1 MSVKKNCKFLLIL
14 FGLLSLI
21 LSFQCSQFS
30 AYATQSKKQNFSTNY
45 TLTGNGGTD
54 MVAIAS
60 AQIGKTGKQLG
71 YTEDWCADFV
81 SDCATLAGQSSA
93 IPAHGR
99 ADYLDSNI
107 LKAGGYKVSKSN
119 AQPGDIAFYDNNYNN
134 SSDHVE
140 IVYQVSG
147 STVKTFGRNTG
158 STGSYSTNKVSSP
171 RTYGNILYIIRP
183 NYNNIS
189 NNKWYESYSLANLS
203 SNFSAFVSNATTG
216 GYLNNEGWNVAAYP
230 GDKQKQQLWNFNRQ
244 PDGSYV
250 ITSML
255 DCNRLSTCDKKYD
268 NRTSIVVT
276 YDDIDDSQKWYIYDA
291 GNKYIFRQIQSEQ
304 VMDLDN
310 GGYAKGTNIQVYDFN
325 NTSAQFFK
333 IEKTDWYSALDSFN
347 LGNQFCA
354 YIKNNTTGGYLNNEG
369 WNVAAYSGDESI
381 NQKWFFQRQSDGSYI
396 ITSILDNAKLTTC
409 DKKSNNGASIVVSH
423 DGVNSAQ
430 KWYIYDTNRGY
441 VLRPAHSNRVID
453 IDNGGYASGTNVQ
466 LYEYNCTYAQYY
478 AIDKITVSFD
488 VSFDAN
494 GGICDAVYM
503 SIFYGDTYDEL
514 ENATRKGYN
523 FLGWYTEKEY
533 GDLVTNDT
541 VYKLSN
547 DQTLYAHWEKI
558 IIPGDLNQDGTL
570 SLTDLIPLQQSL
582 LRQTTLTADQAQLAD
597 YNSDGSINVLDL
609 MLLKRALLAL

>member
-147 STVKTFGRNTG
+147 STVKTFGGNTG

-354 YIKNNTTGGYLNNEG
+354 YIKNNTTG
-369 WNVAAYSGDESI
+369 W
-381 NQKWFFQRQSDGSYI
+381 
-396 ITSILDNAKLTTC
+396 
-409 DKKSNNGASIVVSH
+409 
-423 DGVNSAQ
+423 
-430 KWYIYDTNRGY
+430 
-441 VLRPAHSNRVID
+441 
-453 IDNGGYASGTNVQ
+453 
-466 LYEYNCTYAQYY
+466 
-478 AIDKITVSFD
+478 
-488 VSFDAN
+488 
-494 GGICDAVYM
+494 
-503 SIFYGDTYDEL
+503 IFE
-514 ENATRKGYN
+514 
-523 FLGWYTEKEY
+523 
-533 GDLVTNDT
+533 
-541 VYKLSN
+541 
-547 DQTLYAHWEKI
+547 
-558 IIPGDLNQDGTL
+558 
-570 SLTDLIPLQQSL
+570 
-582 LRQTTLTADQAQLAD
+582 
-597 YNSDGSINVLDL
+597 
-609 MLLKRALLAL
+609 

>member
-134 SSDHVE
+134 SPDHVE

-147 STVKTFGRNTG
+147 STVKTFGGNTG

-276 YDDIDDSQKWYIYDA
+276 YDSTNRTFKT
-291 GNKYIFRQIQSEQ
+291 
-304 VMDLDN
+304 DLWHEL
-310 GGYAKGTNIQVYDFN
+310 YDF
-325 NTSAQFFK
+325 
-333 IEKTDWYSALDSFN
+333 W
-347 LGNQFCA
+347 
-354 YIKNNTTGGYLNNEG
+354 
-369 WNVAAYSGDESI
+369 V
-381 NQKWFFQRQSDGSYI
+381 
-396 ITSILDNAKLTTC
+396 
-409 DKKSNNGASIVVSH
+409 
-423 DGVNSAQ
+423 
-430 KWYIYDTNRGY
+430 
-441 VLRPAHSNRVID
+441 
-453 IDNGGYASGTNVQ
+453 
-466 LYEYNCTYAQYY
+466 
-478 AIDKITVSFD
+478 
-488 VSFDAN
+488 
-494 GGICDAVYM
+494 
-503 SIFYGDTYDEL
+503 
-514 ENATRKGYN
+514 
-523 FLGWYTEKEY
+523 
-533 GDLVTNDT
+533 
-541 VYKLSN
+541 
-547 DQTLYAHWEKI
+547 
-558 IIPGDLNQDGTL
+558 
-570 SLTDLIPLQQSL
+570 
-582 LRQTTLTADQAQLAD
+582 
-597 YNSDGSINVLDL
+597 
-609 MLLKRALLAL
+609 

>member
-147 STVKTFGRNTG
+147 STVKTFGGNTG

-216 GYLNNEGWNVAAYP
+216 GY
-230 GDKQKQQLWNFNRQ
+230 
-244 PDGSYV
+244 
-250 ITSML
+250 
-255 DCNRLSTCDKKYD
+255 
-268 NRTSIVVT
+268 
-276 YDDIDDSQKWYIYDA
+276 
-291 GNKYIFRQIQSEQ
+291 
-304 VMDLDN
+304 
-310 GGYAKGTNIQVYDFN
+310 
-325 NTSAQFFK
+325 
-333 IEKTDWYSALDSFN
+333 
-347 LGNQFCA
+347 
-354 YIKNNTTGGYLNNEG
+354 
-369 WNVAAYSGDESI
+369 
-381 NQKWFFQRQSDGSYI
+381 
-396 ITSILDNAKLTTC
+396 
-409 DKKSNNGASIVVSH
+409 
-423 DGVNSAQ
+423 
-430 KWYIYDTNRGY
+430 
-441 VLRPAHSNRVID
+441 
-453 IDNGGYASGTNVQ
+453 
-466 LYEYNCTYAQYY
+466 
-478 AIDKITVSFD
+478 
-488 VSFDAN
+488 
-494 GGICDAVYM
+494 
-503 SIFYGDTYDEL
+503 
-514 ENATRKGYN
+514 
-523 FLGWYTEKEY
+523 
-533 GDLVTNDT
+533 
-541 VYKLSN
+541 
-547 DQTLYAHWEKI
+547 
-558 IIPGDLNQDGTL
+558 
-570 SLTDLIPLQQSL
+570 
-582 LRQTTLTADQAQLAD
+582 
-597 YNSDGSINVLDL
+597 
-609 MLLKRALLAL
+609 